1 MNLPLFKNDITT
13 IVRSQ
18 KPVIYSRNLQSGFVT
33 GSLEIS
39 VVVTVGVSRKWA
51 EFGQRLRVGKTQSR
65 KLLIKRGESHLSAA
79 RFFGRFIAINLF

>member
-1 MNLPLFKNDITT
+1 MDLPLLKNDITT
-13 IVRSQ
+13 ILRPQ
-18 KPVIYSRNLQSGFVT
+18 KRVIYSRYPTISMMQDT
-33 GSLEIS
+33 LEIS